1 MCPARVGAPQ
11 RARPGTGS
19 AIFLASVAKAYP
31 CHIAG
36 RDVPDEKRGHHHPN
50 PVFLLRLF
58 GLFLLRYAQRT
69 FLVLLLKAPPRNT
82 RWCDEPIP
90 SAGQRQTVTAS
101 GPRRYRLASTDWIH
115 PPSSRPISATIPA
128 A

>member
-50 PVFLLRLF
+50 PVVPVTVVRVVPVAVRAADVPRIIVE
-58 GLFLLRYAQRT
+58 GAPAQ
-69 FLVLLLKAPPRNT
+69 
-82 RWCDEPIP
+82 
-90 SAGQRQTVTAS
+90 
-101 GPRRYRLASTDWIH
+101 H
-115 PPSSRPISATIPA
+115 PVVR
-128 A
+128 